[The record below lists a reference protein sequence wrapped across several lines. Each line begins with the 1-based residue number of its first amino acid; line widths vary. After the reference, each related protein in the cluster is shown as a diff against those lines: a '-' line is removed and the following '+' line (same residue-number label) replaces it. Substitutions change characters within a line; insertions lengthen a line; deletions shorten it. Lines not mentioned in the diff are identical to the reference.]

1 MRCMSRD
8 GGFETGLKL
17 WSVNSGAWRREAL
30 RLYELRVYD
39 YLEIYAVP
47 GTSDTIPL
55 WRELRIPVVI
65 HAAHFKHGFNLAL
78 AERASDNL
86 RIYDEMRRFADELEA
101 RHIIFHGGTFGHIEE
116 TAHQLAGLGEG
127 RALIENKP
135 AITRNDGRIL
145 ECRGST
151 PEEIR
156 VVMQEVGCGFCLDI
170 PHALCAANYH
180 GIPQEKMLRDFSTFR
195 PSMYHLADMMDVSQL
210 IDDHTL
216 LGRGALD
223 FSRFIPSILPPGAMV
238 TIETNRSRQDSLA
251 EFEAELQVV
260 ASLFSSAVA
269 QGESHQPHKTQ
280 HG

>member
-1 MRCMSRD
+1 MRRN

-17 WSVNSGAWRREAL
+17 WSVNCGAWRSEAL
-30 RLYELRVYD
+30 RLYEQGLYD

-55 WRELRIPVVI
+55 WKELRVPVVI

-78 AERASDNL
+78 ESSFSDNL
-86 RIYDEMRRFADELEA
+86 RIYDEMKRFADELEA
-101 RHIIFHGGTFGHIEE
+101 RYIIFHGGTFGHIEE
-116 TAHQLAGLGEG
+116 TARQLAALGES

-156 VVMQEVGCGFCLDI
+156 VVMQEAGCGFCLDI

-180 GIPQEKMLRDFSTFR
+180 GVPQEEMLNEFCALC
-195 PSMYHLADMMDVSQL
+195 PAMYHLADMMDNTQL

-216 LGRGALD
+216 LGRGTLD
-223 FSRFIPSILPPGAMV
+223 FSRFIPAVLPPGAMV
-238 TIETNRSRQDSLA
+238 TIETNRSRQDSLV
-251 EFEAELQVV
+251 EFEDELEWLMRC
-260 ASLFSSAVA
+260 ASILA
-269 QGESHQPHKTQ
+269 
-280 HG
+280 

>member
-1 MRCMSRD
+1 MKS
-8 GGFETGLKL
+8 GNVFSIGLKL
-17 WSVNSGAWRREAL
+17 WSVNCGAWRSEAL
-30 RLYELRVYD
+30 RLYEQGRYD

-55 WRELRIPVVI
+55 WKELRIPVVI

-78 AERASDNL
+78 AERVSEN
-86 RIYDEMRRFADELEA
+86 RRVYDEMRRFADELEA
-101 RHIIFHGGTFGHIEE
+101 RYIIFHGGTFGRIEE
-116 TAHQLAGLGEG
+116 TARQLAMLGES

-135 AITRNDGRIL
+135 AITRNDGQFL

-151 PEEIR
+151 PAEIR
-156 VVMQEVGCGFCLDI
+156 AVMEAAGCGFCLDI

-180 GIPQEKMLRDFSTFR
+180 GFSQDAMLREFCAFR
-195 PSMYHLADMMDVSQL
+195 PAMYHLADMMDITQL

-238 TIETNRSRQDSLA
+238 TIETNRSRQDSLE
-251 EFEAELQVV
+251 EFEDELQMV
-260 ASLFSSAVA
+260 AALFPAAA
-269 QGESHQPHKTQ
+269 QAESHQPC
-280 HG
+280 